1 MSIQQRDR
9 LARRCLRKCYRTA
22 LGLHGIASMAT
33 SGSTD
38 GLRLFYG
45 GARAG
50 DVGGPLV
57 KLQRLNAYFPEHRWN
72 YNLVYLLSNA
82 PYLPDIALRI
92 LQRRRVPTVV
102 NQNGVFYHG
111 WYSGD
116 WRAKNMEMA
125 QAYHLADHVFW
136 QSEFCRQAAERFLG
150 EREKPG
156 EILYNAV
163 DTERF
168 NPTTISVSESDFTF
182 LITGKIDTHLFYRIE
197 ASLRGL
203 AEARKQGLQARISI
217 AGWLS
222 PQARARSLDLADSLG
237 IANEVS
243 LTGTYTQDQAPT
255 IYGTADAY
263 LMLKHNDPCP
273 NTVLEALSCG
283 LPVLYSDSGGVPE
296 LVGEA
301 AGVALP
307 VEEDWD
313 RPRWP
318 APGAVAEGM
327 QRIVTD
333 RISFAAAARERAVSH
348 HDIQHWID
356 RHRAVFDRLLH
367 GTG

>member
-1 MSIQQRDR
+1 MSLQQRER
-9 LARRCLRKCYRTA
+9 LAKRYLRKCYRTA
-22 LGLHGIASMAT
+22 LGLHGIASMAAL
-33 SGSTD
+33 GSTD

-57 KLQRLNAYFPEHRWN
+57 KLQRLKAYFPEHRWN

-82 PYLPDIALRI
+82 PYLPDFALRL

-102 NQNGVFYHG
+102 NQNGVFFAGWYHG
-111 WYSGD
+111 N
-116 WRAKNMEMA
+116 WRAKNAEMA
-125 QAYHLADHVFW
+125 QAYHSADHVFW
-136 QSEFCRQAAERFLG
+136 QSEFCRRAAERFLG

-163 DTERF
+163 DTGRF
-168 NPTTISVSESDFTF
+168 RPAANTASNKVFTF

-203 AEARKQGLQARISI
+203 AEARKQGLPAQISI

-222 PQARARSLDLADSLG
+222 PQARTRCLELADSLG
-237 IANEVS
+237 IANWVS
-243 LTGTYTQDQAPT
+243 LSGPFTQDQAPAV
-255 IYGTADAY
+255 YGSADAY
-263 LMLKHNDPCP
+263 VLLTHNDACP
-273 NTVLEALSCG
+273 NSVIEALSCG
-283 LPVLYSDSGGVPE
+283 LPILCSDSGGTPE

-301 AGVALP
+301 AGIALP

-318 APGAVAEGM
+318 APGAVADGM
-327 QRIVTD
+327 QRIVADTA
-333 RISFAAAARERAVSH
+333 SLAAAARKRAVSRF
-348 HDIQHWID
+348 DIQHWIG
-356 RHRAVFDRLLH
+356 RHRAVFDHLLH
-367 GTG
+367 GSR